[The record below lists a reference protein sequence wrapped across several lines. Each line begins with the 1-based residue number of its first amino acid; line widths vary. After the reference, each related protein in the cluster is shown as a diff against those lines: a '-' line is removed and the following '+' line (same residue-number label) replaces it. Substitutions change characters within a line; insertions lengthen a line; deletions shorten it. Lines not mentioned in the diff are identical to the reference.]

1 MKSYSLNENDQI
13 LILTAIGKQ
22 SLKDIIDHY
31 LYLSKTNDLP
41 KDLKC
46 LIDCREAIF
55 ELDHN
60 ELNFTT
66 KSVNLALQNYDRINE
81 AILVEK
87 PFETVIAN
95 LFEELNAPLE
105 NYTFQV
111 FSTEEAALNWL
122 KNM

>member
-1 MKSYSLNENDQI
+1 MKSYSLNEKDQI
-13 LILTAIGKQ
+13 LVVTATETLNI
-22 SLKDIIDHY
+22 KDIIDHY
-31 LYLSKTNDLP
+31 LMLSRSQDYP
-41 KDLKC
+41 KDFKC
-46 LIDCREAIF
+46 LIDCRNATF
-55 ELDHN
+55 EMDHTK
-60 ELNFTT
+60 LNFTT
-66 KSVNLALQNYDRINE
+66 NSVNLALQNFDRINE

-95 LFEELNAPLE
+95 LFEELNGPLE